1 MKIYFEL
8 WVKGDFG
15 KKKREK
21 KRKIEKKHLNV
32 CVFFMP
38 MFFCHSNKMR
48 TVLILRQAKQHFSLI
63 IDLFSKQFF
72 FLCQRLTS
80 NKQEGILCNLMTF
93 FVYAKKN
100 KNLFFFSFIYHFGV
114 ISTIWIHF
122 DGQMWYIYL
131 FYFLQSFTKLLGIK
145 YSLRFEIMVHK
156 ICKKKCVAYKWMGTS
171 YAFNIRC
178 CWIVRIFTLH
188 E

>member
-1 MKIYFEL
+1 
-8 WVKGDFG
+8 
-15 KKKREK
+15 
-21 KRKIEKKHLNV
+21 
-32 CVFFMP
+32 MP

-48 TVLILRQAKQHFSLI
+48 TVLILRQAKQNFSLI

-93 FVYAKKN
+93 FVYAEKN
-100 KNLFFFSFIYHFGV
+100 KNLFFFFIYLPFWCVFHHLDSFWWSNV
-114 ISTIWIHF
+114 IHIFI
-122 DGQMWYIYL
+122 L
-131 FYFLQSFTKLLGIK
+131 FSSDSEVQSFTNLLGIK